1 MPTAAEELLSVLD
14 IRPTKELLCHE
25 QTISKNLKRLKE
37 GMLNIGHL
45 VDPLVIDGKTNVVL
59 DGNHRLKVLEI
70 IECPC
75 SACQIVDYSSPEIK
89 VGTWLPAVKK
99 KPEEFL
105 KADKN
110 LKIENVD
117 AKAAKAA
124 VDATRAP
131 FAVLS
136 ADSEDALLVNPG
148 DYKVREMVEEQVFV
162 LSLLNSAEMTYIPD
176 NEAGDYIDKG
186 YTVLLRRSYTKDEIV
201 KAAKD
206 HAPFPPKSTRHLIPG
221 RIIRLNMKLGWLHFE
236 RDDAKKEMEEM
247 LKRRAYNGNVRKY
260 YEPVVVIY

>member
-1 MPTAAEELLSVLD
+1 MPTAEELLSMLD
-14 IRPTKELLCHE
+14 IRPTKDILAHE

-45 VDPLVIDGKTNVVL
+45 VDPLIVDNITNVVL

-75 SACQIVDYSSPEIK
+75 AAVQVVDYSNPEIK

-99 KPEEFL
+99 KPEDFL

-110 LKIENVD
+110 LKIEKVD
-117 AKAAKAA
+117 EKAGRRA
-124 VDATRAP
+124 VESTKAP
-131 FAVLS
+131 FVVLNRES
-136 ADSEDALLVNPG
+136 KDSFLVNPG
-148 DYKVREMVEEQVFV
+148 SYKMREMVEEQVYV
-162 LSLLNSAEMTYIPD
+162 LSLLSGTDMTYIPD
-176 NEAGDYIDKG
+176 SEIDEYLDKG
-186 YTVLLRRSYTKDEIV
+186 YTVLYRRSYTKDEIL
-201 KAAKD
+201 KTAKD

-221 RIIRLNMKLGWLHFE
+221 RIIRLNMKLGWLHF
-236 RDDAKKEMEEM
+236 DLPDAKKELVEM

-260 YEPVVVIY
+260 YEPVIVIY